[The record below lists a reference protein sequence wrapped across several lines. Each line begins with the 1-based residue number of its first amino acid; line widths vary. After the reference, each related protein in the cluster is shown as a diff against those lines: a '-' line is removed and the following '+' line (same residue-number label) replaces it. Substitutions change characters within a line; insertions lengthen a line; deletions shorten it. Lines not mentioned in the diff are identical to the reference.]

1 MEDDKKDI
9 NERYFFMLEA
19 FYNDFKAR
27 IWIAVFMEYGLESK
41 YMEIL
46 RSVFSR
52 HPEVERVILFGSR
65 TKGNYKRGS
74 DIDMA
79 VVREQVTKNV
89 LFSLLSEFEDSLLPF
104 FVDLLSYHQIMSPEL
119 KEHIDRVGRMIYE
132 REIGG
137 WRWKQ
142 KESEKVFGQ
151 SQGT

>member
-1 MEDDKKDI
+1 
-9 NERYFFMLEA
+9 
-19 FYNDFKAR
+19 
-27 IWIAVFMEYGLESK
+27 MEYGLESK

-65 TKGNYKRGS
+65 AKGNYKRGS

-79 VVREQVTKNV
+79 VVGEQVTKNV
-89 LFSLLSEFEDSLLPF
+89 LSSLLSEFEDSLLPF

-137 WRWKQ
+137 
-142 KESEKVFGQ
+142 
-151 SQGT
+151 